1 VKPRSTPNSGRAG
14 FSLVELLAVVVIIGL
29 IAGLVAVE
37 WNAILPRAKL
47 NSEVHKIAAAIHG
60 ARSEAIARNAVWR
73 IYYDLDGNGY
83 EVSTPFRVGG
93 GLAQRIEERMS
104 LGTVGLPA
112 GIEISR
118 VLIDGVEY
126 TEGKVFVRFD
136 PLGSAT
142 DHSITITQRQYE
154 AIYTI
159 EVLPLTGLVRFH
171 YEDYHRLP
179 VTEDDF
185 N

>member
-1 VKPRSTPNSGRAG
+1 MKPRAASARSG
-14 FSLVELLAVVVIIGL
+14 FSLVELLAVVVVIGL

-37 WNAILPRAKL
+37 WNAILPRARI

-73 IYYDLDGNGY
+73 LYYDLDGNGY
-83 EVSTPFRVGG
+83 EVSTPFRAGG

-112 GIEISR
+112 GIEITR
-118 VLIDGVEY
+118 VTIDGVDY
-126 TEGKVFVRFD
+126 REGKVFVSFD

-142 DHSITITQRQYE
+142 DHSITIAQPQYE
-154 AIYTI
+154 AVYTI
-159 EVLPLTGLVRFH
+159 EVLPLTGLIRFH
-171 YEDYHRLP
+171 YEDYRRLP
-179 VTEDDF
+179 VDEEDFD
-185 N
+185 